1 MDLNTKVAVVKRAKG
16 SVGYKLDTLRVSRR
30 WQHDAK
36 DPIYIPVGELIELTT
51 IPGGRKLLEEY
62 LIIQDDE
69 ARFEVL
75 GIETPPE
82 YLYTEKEIN
91 YLLQKG
97 SNEQL
102 LDCLDYAP
110 SGVLDL
116 VKMLAIQ
123 NKPDTTVK
131 IDAINKKFNIDL
143 NELIKINSELRHSDD
158 ENTTDEAPAE
168 RRSAPI
174 VLDKEENTKK
184 YKIIK

>member
-1 MDLNTKVAVVKRAKG
+1 MDLNTKVAVIKRAKG
-16 SVGYKLDTLRVSRR
+16 SVGYKIDTLRVSRS
-30 WQHDAK
+30 WKHDAK
-36 DPIYIPVGELIELTT
+36 DPIYIPVAELIELTT

-62 LIIQDDE
+62 LIIQDED
-69 ARFEVL
+69 ARLEVL

-82 YLYTEKEIN
+82 YSYTEKEIN
-91 YLLQKG
+91 YLLHKG

-110 SGVLDL
+110 KGVLDL

-131 IDAINKKFNIDL
+131 VDAINKKFGINLD
-143 NELIKINSELRHSDD
+143 ELIKFNAELRNPN
-158 ENTTDEAPAE
+158 EEETVEAPIE

-174 VLDKEENTKK
+174 VLDAEDTIKK